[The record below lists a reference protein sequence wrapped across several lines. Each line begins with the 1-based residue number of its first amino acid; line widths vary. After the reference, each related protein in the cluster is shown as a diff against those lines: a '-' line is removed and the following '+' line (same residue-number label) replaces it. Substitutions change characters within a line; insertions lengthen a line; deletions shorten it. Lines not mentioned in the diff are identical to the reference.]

1 MTVFKHHNQL
11 SHFPKYDRALFLA
24 GRTVTDCLNAQAV
37 SFSALLD
44 SGHGGGECKKEK
56 AEMLYVDGSE
66 EMSGLLRWGVML
78 GV

>member
-1 MTVFKHHNQL
+1 M
-11 SHFPKYDRALFLA
+11 RAR
-24 GRTVTDCLNAQAV
+24 GWRVMV
-37 SFSALLD
+37 D

>member
-1 MTVFKHHNQL
+1 M
-11 SHFPKYDRALFLA
+11 
-24 GRTVTDCLNAQAV
+24 